1 MPDHSA
7 VVIESDSDG
16 DHPISKS
23 GRSVHFDAK
32 VQRIDSL
39 ASELKEKHGDKFTII
54 QYKLWAE
61 ALDVNKHES
70 KDVPPVGPIWNN
82 ESKKS
87 KKSTSSESGISFYHY
102 G

>member
-1 MPDHSA
+1 MKGNQLKGCQIIVQWLSNLIQM
-7 VVIESDSDG
+7 VIIQY
-16 DHPISKS
+16 PKS

-70 KDVPPVGPIWNN
+70 KDVRTTCWSYL
-82 ESKKS
+82 EQ
-87 KKSTSSESGISFYHY
+87 
-102 G
+102 